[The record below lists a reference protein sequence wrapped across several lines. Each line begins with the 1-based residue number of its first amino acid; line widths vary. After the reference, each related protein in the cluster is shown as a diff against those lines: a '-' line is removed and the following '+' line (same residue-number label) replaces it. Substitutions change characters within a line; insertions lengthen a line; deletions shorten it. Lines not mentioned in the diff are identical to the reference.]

1 MIRLPAISPSKITF
15 SVVREA
21 GTAEVP
27 ALDDSAPEVWRD
39 NHGAVCA
46 RATISQRDAWMEF
59 PRVATFRFD
68 PENCEVTAFALPE
81 VDLEL
86 IHDIYYRAAL
96 PHALNFFG
104 HEVLHA
110 SAVHTPRGVV
120 AFCAISETGKSTTAA
135 GLKLRGYPMW
145 ADDAVGFKVADGDDV
160 TQTFFLPFRLR
171 LWPASAEFLKHS
183 EKFDG
188 WPAADSGGQ
197 ISAPLAALCV
207 LTRSDQRSH
216 PAEIRLMPRA
226 EAFTAIIPHA
236 YCFTLS
242 DLQRKRRMMQ
252 HYMDLVARTP
262 TFAVSITSGMQR
274 LPEVL
279 DAIESSLPAFA
290 SSGFQ
295 EKFSS

>member
-1 MIRLPAISPSKITF
+1 MSRLPEISPSKITF
-15 SVVREA
+15 SVIREA

-27 ALDDSAPEVWRD
+27 ALDDSASEVWRD
-39 NHGAVCA
+39 NQGAVCA
-46 RATISQRDAWMEF
+46 RATISQRDAWMDF
-59 PRVATFRFD
+59 PGVGIFRFD
-68 PENCEVTAFALPE
+68 PESCEVTAFALPE

-86 IHDIYYRAAL
+86 IRDTYYRAAL

-110 SAVHTPRGVV
+110 SAVRTARGVV

-135 GLKLRGYPMW
+135 GLRLRGYPMW
-145 ADDAVGFKVADGDDV
+145 ADDAVGFEVADGDHV

-171 LWPASAEFLKHS
+171 LWPDSAEFLKHS
-183 EKFDG
+183 DKFDG
-188 WPAADSGGQ
+188 WPDADSGGQ
-197 ISAPLAALCV
+197 VSAPLAALCV
-207 LTRSDQRSH
+207 LTRTDQPSQ
-216 PAEIRLMPRA
+216 PVEIRLMPSA

-242 DLQRKRRMMQ
+242 DLAIKRRMMQ

-262 TFAVSITSGMQR
+262 TFAVSIMSGMRR

-279 DAIESSLPAFA
+279 DAIERSLPAFA
-290 SSGFQ
+290 SSRLQ